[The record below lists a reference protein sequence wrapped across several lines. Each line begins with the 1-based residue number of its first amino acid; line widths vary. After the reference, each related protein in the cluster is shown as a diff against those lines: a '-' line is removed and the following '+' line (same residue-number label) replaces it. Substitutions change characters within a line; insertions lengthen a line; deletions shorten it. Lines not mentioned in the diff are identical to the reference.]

1 MTQVSPTMHISSPS
15 RRPKGILKNSFRRS
29 PPTRP
34 SVPNA
39 PSSEQAVST
48 SPLTNTATAQATSN
62 TPEQDLTLQNTMQ
75 NAGHR
80 RNSSID
86 PRANVSRRQSSNAG
100 LPGGETAD
108 ENMRLRWDEAN
119 LYLTEQEKSSTMK
132 IDEPKTPY
140 ARRYEPEEDEDEMRT
155 LDAQELKVDE
165 LDKVREGRRAQRTKE
180 AEIPGLDI
188 GEPEEDVSLMG
199 RDEDDRIQRTR
210 SVSGSAERSGS
221 GSGSLGRSGSLKGE
235 KSVVVDDE
243 APDGKGHDG
252 IVRHKDFEEM
262 RKKHY
267 EMKDVKGLLGHSAE
281 EIEAMDE
288 DEDVL
293 PPVPKLN
300 RTPVNGA

>member
-1 MTQVSPTMHISSPS
+1 MTSSP
-15 RRPKGILKNSFRRS
+15 L
-29 PPTRP
+29 
-34 SVPNA
+34 A
-39 PSSEQAVST
+39 
-48 SPLTNTATAQATSN
+48 NTVTAQALSN
-62 TPEQDLTLQNTMQ
+62 IPEQDLTLQNTLQ

-80 RNSSID
+80 SSTID
-86 PRANVSRRQSSNAG
+86 PRANISRRQSSSAG
-100 LPGGETAD
+100 LPGSDSVD

-140 ARRYEPEEDEDEMRT
+140 AKRYEPDEDEEEMRT

-165 LDKVREGRRAQRTKE
+165 LDKVREGRKSQRTKE

-188 GEPEEDVSLMG
+188 GEPEEDVSLTG
-199 RDEDDRIQRTR
+199 GDENDRIERIR
-210 SVSGSAERSGS
+210 SAGGSAERS

-267 EMKDVKGLLGHSAE
+267 EMKEVKGLLG
-281 EIEAMDE
+281 
-288 DEDVL
+288 
-293 PPVPKLN
+293 
-300 RTPVNGA
+300 